1 MGTTLLLVADRKH
14 DNRHYEQSYGNQLL
28 LLPRTEAEGQN
39 RADDHSYM
47 EPPAKAEQKARNYQQ
62 KERGEEEPTR
72 HLLAQ

>member
-14 DNRHYEQSYGNQLL
+14 DNRHYEQSYGNQL